1 MREVLATPFGWA
13 LSGLYDLLVGIGTG
27 TGSYILAILI
37 ITLFVKLV
45 LLPASISQQK
55 NSAKQV
61 RLNTKVNKIKQK
73 YAGNQ
78 QKIQEETQALYQREG
93 FGAANMGCLP
103 LMAQLIVMMG
113 VYGVIYAPIT
123 HVLQFGKEKIEAL
136 QNAPVL
142 QEALKDVV
150 NTNSKSSS
158 GVQFAILNNISA
170 DTVIDGI
177 TNADMERL
185 IELKNNFVFDLGF
198 LGELNLLREPNF
210 KEPSILWVI
219 PVLAFLTAMLSS
231 VFMYF
236 KQRKQNP
243 EMAKNPTMGCMTFMS
258 PVMSLVFTFMFP
270 AGVGVYWIISNI
282 FAFVQ
287 QVFLTYFY
295 SPKKVIAQQMVDET
309 VVRRS
314 KENNTKR
321 RVDIEKK

>member
-1 MREVLATPFGWA
+1 MREILATPFGWA
-13 LSGLYDLLVGIGTG
+13 LSGLYNLFNEIGVGSF
-27 TGSYILAILI
+27 SYILAIVLI
-37 ITLFVKLV
+37 TVIVKVV

-103 LMAQLIVMMG
+103 MLSTLIVMMG
-113 VYGVIYAPIT
+113 LYGVIYAPIT
-123 HVLQFGKEKIEAL
+123 HVLQFKSEKVELLKTALGIVSDAKKKNSNGIEFDILGKIEEGMASI
-136 QNAPVL
+136 
-142 QEALKDVV
+142 K
-150 NTNSKSSS
+150 
-158 GVQFAILNNISA
+158 GIS
-170 DTVIDGI
+170 DIDL
-177 TNADMERL
+177 DKL
-185 IELKNNFVFDLGF
+185 IELKDNFIFNIGNM
-198 LGELNLLREPNF
+198 ELSLLDSPNY
-210 KEPSILWVI
+210 KDPSILWII
-219 PVLAFLTAMLSS
+219 PILAFLTAMLSS
-231 VFMYF
+231 VFMYI

-243 EMAKNPTMGCMTFMS
+243 DMAKNPTMGCMTFMS

-270 AGVGVYWIISNI
+270 AGIGVYWIVSNI

-287 QVFLTYFY
+287 QVFLSYFY

>member
-1 MREVLATPFGWA
+1 MREILATPFGWA
-13 LSGLYDLLVGIGTG
+13 LSGLYTLFNEIGVDTF
-27 TGSYILAILI
+27 SYILSIVLI
-37 ITLFVKLV
+37 TVVVKLI

-103 LMAQLIVMMG
+103 LISQLLVMMG
-113 VYGVIYAPIT
+113 LYGVIYAPIT
-123 HVLQFGKEKIEAL
+123 HVLQFSKDKVEILKTALKVTVDAKSKNSSGAEFEILGKIEEGMA
-136 QNAPVL
+136 AIKGIDAAEM
-142 QEALKDVV
+142 QELVHLKD
-150 NTNSKSSS
+150 N
-158 GVQFAILNNISA
+158 FIFNI
-170 DTVIDGI
+170 G
-177 TNADMERL
+177 
-185 IELKNNFVFDLGF
+185 KF
-198 LGELNLLREPNF
+198 ELNLLESPEY

-219 PVLAFLTAMLSS
+219 PILAFLTAMLSS
-231 VFMYF
+231 IFMYF

-258 PVMSLVFTFMFP
+258 PVMSLIFTFMFP

>member
-1 MREVLATPFGWA
+1 MREILATPFGWA

-37 ITLFVKLV
+37 ITLFVKFV

-103 LMAQLIVMMG
+103 MMAQLIVMMG

-123 HVLQFGKEKIEAL
+123 HVLQFSKEKIEIIKNAPAL
-136 QNAPVL
+136 QEVMKNFLDA
-142 QEALKDVV
+142 KTK
-150 NTNSKSSS
+150 NSS
-158 GVQFAILNNISA
+158 GVEFAILNNISS

-185 IELKNNFVFDLGF
+185 VELKDNFIFNIGKVD
-198 LGELNLLREPNF
+198 LNLLESPNY
-210 KEPSILWVI
+210 KDPSILWLI
-219 PVLAFLTAMLSS
+219 PILAFLTAMLSS
-231 VFMYF
+231 IFMYF

-282 FAFVQ
+282 LAFVQ